1 MWARPTKNPIRMLP
15 QFLRSKRGLFSRLF
29 AARAM
34 DGALSTGGLEL
45 EFQKERA
52 RADRSGNVFS
62 MVVFRVKRGDLNL
75 LAPMVEFAR
84 ERMRVY
90 DTVGVLDS
98 GRVAFLLPQTPPKG
112 AWVFADDCLE
122 HLRQVFDVAKDS
134 DLAVRCEVF
143 GYPVDWQQR
152 NSDNPN
158 EQQDPPLGTGT
169 DGNAFLHAIRS
180 DSKASRALSGPD
192 TKPVGDLS
200 GAFLEPLSKTK
211 RFLDVLV
218 SSAYLTL
225 FSPLMLIVA
234 LLIKLTSTGPVIFKQ
249 QRAGRGGTPFTFY
262 KFRSMYVD
270 AEERHQALLK
280 DNDHKEGPIFKMRN
294 DPRITPIGRIL
305 RRLSIDELPQLFNIL
320 RGDMTLIGPRPPTMD
335 EALAYEPWQ
344 RKRLDITGGLT
355 CIWQVSGRSEVGFEE
370 WVRMD
375 LEYLRKR
382 SLLFDAGL
390 LLRTVGAVVSGRG
403 AY

>member
-1 MWARPTKNPIRMLP
+1 MLP
-15 QFLRSKRGLFSRLF
+15 QSLSSKRSFLSRFST
-29 AARAM
+29 ARAL
-34 DGALSTGGLEL
+34 DGALSVGELER

-84 ERMRVY
+84 KRMRIY

-112 AWVFADDCLE
+112 AWVFADDCLD
-122 HLRQVFDVAKDS
+122 HLHQLYEVAEAS

-143 GYPVDWQQR
+143 GYPVDWRQR
-152 NSDNPN
+152 NTESDADSLG

-169 DGNAFLHAIRS
+169 DGGAYLHAMRS
-180 DSKASRALSGPD
+180 DSTASRALNGHQA
-192 TKPVGDLS
+192 KPVGDLS
-200 GAFLEPLSKTK
+200 GAFIEPLPPTK
-211 RFLDVLV
+211 RLLDVL
-218 SSAYLTL
+218 SSGTFLLL
-225 FSPLMLIVA
+225 FSPLMVLAA
-234 LLIKLTSTGPVIFKQ
+234 LLVKLTSPGPVIFKQ
-249 QRAGRGGTPFTFY
+249 QRAGRGGVPFTFF

-270 AEERHQALLK
+270 AEERRLALQK

-294 DPRITPIGRIL
+294 DPRITPIGRIM

-320 RGDMTLIGPRPPTMD
+320 RGDMTLIGPRPPTLD
-335 EALAYEPWQ
+335 EAEAYEPWQ

-375 LEYLRKR
+375 LEYERKR

-390 LLRTVGAVVSGRG
+390 LVRTVGAVVSGRG